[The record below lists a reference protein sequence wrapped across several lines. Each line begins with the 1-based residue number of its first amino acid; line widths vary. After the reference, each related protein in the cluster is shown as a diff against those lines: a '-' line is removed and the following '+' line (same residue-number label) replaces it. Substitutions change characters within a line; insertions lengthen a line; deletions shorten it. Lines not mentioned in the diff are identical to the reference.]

1 MLSFLNEVQAEAK
14 LSADIQQINDT
25 VDIAEKQVAQQLEEL
40 EEAAED
46 FVDLNDTLDQ
56 EIAMARQMQSF
67 GEQRQEEKGELV
79 EPVPEALLG
88 KESLEVV
95 EWVKRQKRRKEK
107 KARMARGEKLSVG
120 NELSAD
126 ELEDQI
132 ADIEKMQSATKIQA
146 GKPSRP
152 GSANTMQMIADQTKN
167 KNIIL
172 GRIDHVV
179 DFIHT
184 FNEGMERHLNGR
196 PFSAKDVRTLQN
208 EEQMGTHMTKAEI
221 KSSKNEDK
229 HLDKMAR

>member
-1 MLSFLNEVQAEAK
+1 
-14 LSADIQQINDT
+14 
-25 VDIAEKQVAQQLEEL
+25 
-40 EEAAED
+40 
-46 FVDLNDTLDQ
+46 
-56 EIAMARQMQSF
+56 
-67 GEQRQEEKGELV
+67 LV

-196 PFSAKDVRTLQN
+196 PFSAKDVRTL
-208 EEQMGTHMTKAEI
+208 
-221 KSSKNEDK
+221 
-229 HLDKMAR
+229 